1 MKQVFLKPILLLV
14 SIFLFMQSD
23 LYAQGGTTVSGTVVS
38 AEDGS
43 PIPYASVVAT
53 GTTTMTMTLDDG
65 SFILKVPEG
74 SVTLTVSSFG
84 YKTVEIPVSSQK
96 MTIKMSVESENLD
109 AVMIVAYGTA
119 KKGTY
124 TGSAS
129 VVDSDVLAAKPL
141 THVAQALTGTTAGMQ
156 VGTSNGQPG
165 SDPTSESGAW
175 AHSMPATAL
184 S

>member
-65 SFILKVPEG
+65 SFVLKVPEG

-96 MTIKMSVESENLD
+96 MTIRMGVESENLD

-119 KKGTY
+119 KKGT
-124 TGSAS
+124 
-129 VVDSDVLAAKPL
+129 
-141 THVAQALTGTTAGMQ
+141 
-156 VGTSNGQPG
+156 
-165 SDPTSESGAW
+165 
-175 AHSMPATAL
+175 
-184 S
+184 